1 MVETDFWN
9 QLLTRHHLSSV
20 LYHKDVLTETIY
32 DSNQTVIHRLNDLL
46 KCLAVDYW
54 NYLTTKNSEDESS
67 PNEFNQMEESDK
79 WNLMLNKYK
88 LPYSAFLKANDIL
101 KLVDEKN
108 INRVVTHSSTIQAI
122 STIEELMISLHISLD
137 KMSHLDLIKDFI
149 SLEFKV
155 SPKDYEFI
163 SESQLKD
170 FWKSF
175 IIHHDLKILKYEFD
189 AMKTTISYNTQ
200 ATINLIDIFIR
211 YVAYTRMNYLVIKNK
226 KKLLDSKFFTLKTLK
241 AIWDTLSIEYK
252 LPKMEYEKAMYI
264 EKVLKKA
271 KSDFIPKS
279 IVNEAFKSLSDLMR
293 ILFVVASNYSLS
305 LKQSTQ
311 VPGNMSVKS
320 ELLAVNKDEK
330 NLEQPEINIQ
340 KEILEE
346 DVESNNIDVTREKI
360 EETKTN
366 ELEDQQSKEVKNKS
380 KFIQKLKILQTSSK
394 DSVVNAESFGDF
406 QKYMHVVRKIET
418 DILATLTEI
427 QNSDTPQLLLL
438 CGSVGDGKSHLLAYI
453 KENYPESLKDC
464 IIHNDATESNNPSKS
479 SLETLEELL
488 QGFNDNGNPSKH
500 IIVAINLG
508 VLHNFYSREMD
519 KGEYQELCKF
529 IEESGVFSE
538 LNTNNEK
545 LNTRF
550 KIINFS
556 KERNFTI
563 NKDSVISDFYLEIIK
578 KVTANVKENE
588 IYTSWKEDMVA
599 NRVTI
604 AHENYALL
612 MNEKVQKRIIEKLIH
627 VILRNKI
634 IISTRAFYNFIFDIL
649 VPTEQLLNTNKTAFS
664 IKNTLPNLLFSHP
677 DRSVILE
684 TINELDPVNENN
696 QKKDEFVTNLL
707 MSSDILVFLKEY
719 YSMFANLPFENII
732 KKSIQQNELIEIAQF
747 TLRFSELVFEEEG
760 NSTFSKYIEYL
771 YAFYKGEETIMG
783 DLFEQL
789 ERVVYKWKGSPKE
802 GYVYISNNIN
812 KDFRIATPL
821 KLDPVVDED
830 VFGSEYSVKTLTN
843 FNNFIRLGFS
853 EFYFELDL
861 RLYELLSKVNA
872 GYRPNNLE
880 INNAIQFEEFYNS
893 LIKFAEENEKEILL
907 IHPITGEK
915 FTVSKPK
922 FSKSKY
928 EVKRV

>member
-1 MVETDFWN
+1 MVETDIWN
-9 QLLTRHHLSSV
+9 QLLTRHDLSPV
-20 LYHKDVLTETIY
+20 LYHKDVLTEIIF

-46 KCLAVDYW
+46 KCLAADYW
-54 NYLTTKNSEDESS
+54 SYLTTKNADNELNI
-67 PNEFNQMEESDK
+67 NEFNQMKERDK
-79 WNLMLNKYK
+79 WNLMLNKYR
-88 LPYSAFLKANDIL
+88 LPYSVFLKANDIL

-108 INRVVTHSSTIQAI
+108 SYRIATHSSTIQAI
-122 STIEELMISLHISLD
+122 STIEELIESLHISLD
-137 KMSHLDLIKDFI
+137 KMSQLDLIKDFI
-149 SLEFKV
+149 SLESKIN
-155 SPKDYEFI
+155 PKDYEFI

-170 FWKSF
+170 FWNSF
-175 IIHHDLKILKYEFD
+175 IIHHDLKILKYEYS
-189 AMKTTISYNTQ
+189 AMKTTLTYNTK
-200 ATINLIDIFIR
+200 ATVNLMDIFIR
-211 YVAYTRMNYLVIKNK
+211 YIANTRMNYLVTKNK
-226 KKLLDSKFFTLKTLK
+226 KKLLDSNFFTHKTIK
-241 AIWDTLSIEYK
+241 GIWDTLSKDYN
-252 LPKMEYEKAMYI
+252 LPEFEYEKAMYI
-264 EKVLKKA
+264 ENVLKKA

-293 ILFVVASNYSLS
+293 ILFVVASNHSLS
-305 LKQSTQ
+305 LKQSPQ
-311 VPGNMSVKS
+311 VSGNISVNSK
-320 ELLAVNKDEK
+320 EVAVEK
-330 NLEQPEINIQ
+330 EEMILEQPEIIIE
-340 KEILEE
+340 KETPEE
-346 DVESNNIDVTREKI
+346 DRESNNMDVIKEQV
-360 EETKTN
+360 EEPKTN
-366 ELEDQQSKEVKNKS
+366 ELLNDESKEIKNKS
-380 KFIQKLKILQTSSK
+380 KFLQKLKILQTSSK
-394 DSVVNAESFGDF
+394 ESVVNADSFGEF

-488 QGFNDNGNPSKH
+488 QGFNDNGNPGKH

-508 VLHNFYSREMD
+508 VLHNFYSRAMD
-519 KGEYQELCKF
+519 KGEYQELCNF

-538 LNTNNEK
+538 FNTTNEK
-545 LNTRF
+545 LNSRF
-550 KIINFS
+550 NIINFS
-556 KERNFTI
+556 KERNFNI

-578 KVTANVKENE
+578 KITANVKEND
-588 IYTSWKEDMVA
+588 IYASWKEDMEA

-649 VPTEQLLNTNKTAFS
+649 VPTEQLLNINKTAFS

-677 DRSVILE
+677 DRSSILE

-696 QKKDEFVTNLL
+696 QEKDEFVTNLL
-707 MSSDILVFLKEY
+707 MSSDIIVFLKEY
-719 YSMFANLPFENII
+719 YSMFANLPFKNII

-747 TLRFSELVFEEEG
+747 TLRFSELVFEEES
-760 NSTFSKYIEYL
+760 NSTFSKFIEYL

-830 VFGSEYSVKTLTN
+830 VFGSEYGVETLTN

-872 GYRPNNLE
+872 GYRPNNIE

-907 IHPITGEK
+907 IHPNTGEK